1 METTS
6 LRTGIAFAATTAL
19 FYSLCTVVWVLVP
32 DSFLSFMNKLFHGMD
47 FSTMATPQAFT
58 FSGFLIALIVLSIWA
73 LGAGMFFS
81 WLLNRLGR

>member
-19 FYSLCTVVWVLVP
+19 LYSLYSGMGFGAR

-47 FSTMATPQAFT
+47 FSTMVTPQAFT

-73 LGAGMFFS
+73 LGAGMFFFMVAES
-81 WLLNRLGR
+81 P